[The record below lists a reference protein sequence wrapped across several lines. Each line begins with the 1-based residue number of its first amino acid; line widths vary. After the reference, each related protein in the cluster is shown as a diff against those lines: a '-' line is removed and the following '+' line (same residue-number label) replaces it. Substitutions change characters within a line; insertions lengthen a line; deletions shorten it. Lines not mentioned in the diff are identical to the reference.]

1 MVKQQLGVTTTNTGP
16 LVFSFPHEKLAGRF
30 PNNKQRSE
38 SEDQVK
44 LDNLNVDHSN
54 ETALG
59 WISNSPCVAEEM
71 PSRNH
76 LDKIGRKKKKWT
88 EEAMERALIEVKS
101 GRCTVRQAAKE
112 FAVPKSSLGD
122 RVSGR
127 VTPGS
132 RSGPAQLITS
142 ADEELLVEF
151 SLHMSKHGFPLTK
164 QQLVSFAS
172 SIYKR
177 QHRRV
182 AFSKLGQTWWLNF
195 RKRQEK
201 NIAIQPA
208 DNVVRGRT
216 VCVRKEAVDQFFHLL
231 GTVID
236 AHGLGDK
243 PLQIF
248 NCSETGFQLGRKRVL
263 VPKPASLGCRPV
275 LGLRDHI
282 SVLACFSAAGE
293 DIPPFIVYSKAY
305 PGGVCYKTQGPPNA
319 LYGWSGSGCINSDLF
334 KKWFLKHF
342 LLHAP
347 KQRPLLLIFDGHK
360 SPVNLEVVEA
370 ARKEDVVLLCL
381 PSHCSH
387 ILQPLNAG
395 LFVLLRQRFAALLG
409 EGCATDTHFAISKKE
424 FSGVFKGTYQ
434 LAKEEEGARIVKE
447 GFSKCGIYPLNH
459 FVVTEGHLMPSH
471 SMGEA
476 ADPSFAAS
484 AQGVHTGGELTAAG
498 PSL

>member
-1 MVKQQLGVTTTNTGP
+1 MVKQLGVTTTNTGP

>member
-1 MVKQQLGVTTTNTGP
+1 
-16 LVFSFPHEKLAGRF
+16 
-30 PNNKQRSE
+30 
-38 SEDQVK
+38 
-44 LDNLNVDHSN
+44 
-54 ETALG
+54 
-59 WISNSPCVAEEM
+59 M

-76 LDKIGRKKKKWT
+76 LDKIGRKKKKKWT

-112 FAVPKSSLGD
+112 FGVPKSSLGD

-151 SLHMSKHGFPLTK
+151 SLYISKHGFPLTK

-201 NIAIQPA
+201 NITIQPA

-231 GTVID
+231 STVMD
-236 AHGLGDK
+236 AHGLREK
-243 PLQIF
+243 PHKIF
-248 NCSETGFQLGRKRVL
+248 NCNETGFQLGRKRVIL
-263 VPKPASLGCRPV
+263 PKPASLGYRPTP
-275 LGLRDHI
+275 GSRDHI

-293 DIPPFIVYSKAY
+293 DIPPFIIYSKAY

-319 LYGWSGSGCINSDLF
+319 LYGWSDSGCIISDLF

-342 LLHAP
+342 LVYAP
-347 KQRPLLLIFDGHK
+347 KERPLLLIFDGHK

-370 ARKEDVVLLCL
+370 ARKEDVILLCL
-381 PSHCSH
+381 PPHCSH
-387 ILQPLNAG
+387 ILQPLDMG
-395 LFVLLRQRFAALLG
+395 LFVLLRQRFAALIG
-409 EGCATDTHFAISKKE
+409 DGCATDTHFAISKKE

-434 LAKEEEGARIVKE
+434 VAKEEEGVRIVKE
-447 GFSKCGIYPLNH
+447 GFRKCGIYPLNH
-459 FVVTEGHLMPSH
+459 FVINEGQLMPSH
-471 SMGEA
+471 SMGSA
-476 ADPSFAAS
+476 AGPSLSTS
-484 AQGVHTGGELTAAG
+484 AQGVHTVGDLTAAG

>member
-1 MVKQQLGVTTTNTGP
+1 
-16 LVFSFPHEKLAGRF
+16 
-30 PNNKQRSE
+30 
-38 SEDQVK
+38 
-44 LDNLNVDHSN
+44 
-54 ETALG
+54 
-59 WISNSPCVAEEM
+59 M

-76 LDKIGRKKKKWT
+76 LDKIGRRKKKKWT
-88 EEAMERALIEVKS
+88 EEAMERALIEVKA

-151 SLHMSKHGFPLTK
+151 SIYMSKHGFPLTK

-201 NIAIQPA
+201 NITIQPA

-216 VCVRKEAVDQFFHLL
+216 VCVRKEAVDTFFHLL
-231 GTVID
+231 STVVD
-236 AHGLGDK
+236 AHGLRDK
-243 PLQIF
+243 PHQIF
-248 NCSETGFQLGRKRVL
+248 NCNETGFQLGRKRVIL
-263 VPKPASLGCRPV
+263 PKSASLGYKPAP
-275 LGLRDHI
+275 GSRDHI

-293 DIPPFIVYSKAY
+293 DVAPFIIYSKAY
-305 PGGVCYKTQGPPNA
+305 PGGVCYKTQGPLNA
-319 LYGWSGSGCINSDLF
+319 LYGWSDSGCINSDLF
-334 KKWFLKHF
+334 KKWFPKHF
-342 LLHAP
+342 LVHAP
-347 KQRPLLLIFDGHK
+347 KERPLLLIFDGHR
-360 SPVNLEVVEA
+360 SPVSLEVVES
-370 ARKEDVVLLCL
+370 ARKEDVILLCI
-381 PSHCSH
+381 PPHCSH
-387 ILQPLNAG
+387 ILQPLDAG
-395 LFVLLRQRFAALLG
+395 LFPVLKQRFASLIG

-434 LAKEEEGARIVKE
+434 LVKEEEGVRIVKE
-447 GFSKCGIYPLNH
+447 GFRKCGIYPLNH
-459 FVVTEGHLMPSH
+459 FAFSDGHLMPSH
-471 SMGEA
+471 SICPATG
-476 ADPSFAAS
+476 PSLSTS
-484 AQGVHTGGELTAAG
+484 AQGVHTVGDLTAAG
-498 PSL
+498 PSS

>member
-1 MVKQQLGVTTTNTGP
+1 
-16 LVFSFPHEKLAGRF
+16 
-30 PNNKQRSE
+30 
-38 SEDQVK
+38 
-44 LDNLNVDHSN
+44 
-54 ETALG
+54 
-59 WISNSPCVAEEM
+59 M

-76 LDKIGRKKKKWT
+76 LDKVGRKKKKKWT

-151 SLHMSKHGFPLTK
+151 SVYMSKHGFPLTK

-172 SIYKR
+172 SLYKR

-201 NIAIQPA
+201 NITIQPA
-208 DNVVRGRT
+208 DNAVRGRT
-216 VCVRKEAVDQFFHLL
+216 TCVRKEAVDQFLHLL
-231 GTVID
+231 STVVD
-236 AHGLGDK
+236 ARGLRDK
-243 PLQIF
+243 PHQIL
-248 NCSETGFQLGRKRVL
+248 NCNEAGFQLGRKRVIL
-263 VPKPASLGCRPV
+263 PKSASLGHKPTP
-275 LGLRDHI
+275 GSRDHI

-293 DIPPFIVYSKAY
+293 EIPPFIIYSKAY

-319 LYGWSGSGCINSDLF
+319 LYGWSDSGYINSDLF

-347 KQRPLLLIFDGHK
+347 KERPLLLIFDGHK
-360 SPVNLEVVEA
+360 SPINLEVVET
-370 ARKEDVVLLCL
+370 ARSEDVVLLCL
-381 PSHCSH
+381 PPHCSH
-387 ILQPLNAG
+387 ILQPLDAG
-395 LFVLLRQRFAALLG
+395 LFVLLKQRFAALTG
-409 EGCATDTHFAISKKE
+409 DGCAPDAHFAVSKKE

-434 LAKEEEGARIVKE
+434 LAKEVEGVSIVKE
-447 GFSKCGIYPLNH
+447 GYRKCGIYPLNH
-459 FVVTEGHLMPSH
+459 FAVDEGHLMPSH
-471 SMGEA
+471 STRPATGPPSDNEVHNEGDVTA
-476 ADPSFAAS
+476 AGPSLSTS
-484 AQGVHTGGELTAAG
+484 AQGVHNEGELTAAG
-498 PSL
+498 SSS